1 MSPTASSSV
10 SRRLAWWLLFIALYQ
25 GTALAAEPPDSM
37 GQRMQ
42 ACATCHAKE
51 GRATNSGYFPRI
63 AGKPAGYLYNQ
74 LINFRD
80 GRRQNATMAY
90 LLDNMSDE
98 YLREIANHFASLNL
112 PYPPA
117 QTTRAPTET
126 LARGEQLV
134 RRGDEIRGVPACAS
148 CHGVAMTGVVPAMP
162 GLLGLPHDYLLGQ
175 LGAWRAGMRRAP
187 SPDCM
192 GEITRRLSPQD
203 VVAVATWLSSQ
214 PVKLGLPAGSLP
226 AQPTME
232 CGSGFR

>member
-1 MSPTASSSV
+1 MSLTASSSV
-10 SRRLAWWLLFIALYQ
+10 SRRLAWRLLFIGLCQA
-25 GTALAAEPPDSM
+25 TVLAAEPPNNM

-42 ACATCHAKE
+42 ACAICHGPE

-74 LINFRD
+74 LINFRE

-90 LLDNMSDE
+90 LLDHMSDQ
-98 YLREIANHFASLNL
+98 YLSEIANHFASLDL

-117 QTTRAPTET
+117 QTTQAPSAT

-134 RRGDEIRGVPACAS
+134 RYGDATRGVPACAS
-148 CHGVAMTGVVPAMP
+148 CHGAAMTGVAPAMP
-162 GLLGLPHDYLLGQ
+162 GLLGLPHGYLLGQ
-175 LGAWRAGMRRAP
+175 LGAWRAGMRRAA

-226 AQPTME
+226 AKPTME